1 MSKVSR
7 KTTPCDLLISHK
19 PLPLI
24 VAHLMP
30 LRHSFHVTDEF
41 SHPISSIYTQMIKF
55 TSIKY
60 LLAKHQN
67 SLFPNSPLN
76 SFSSSNTNLKT
87 MGFWIPG
94 IVNAKKSLNHSASSK
109 ALEIPKGHF
118 EVYVGKNQKKRFVI
132 PVSYLNEPL
141 FLDLL
146 NQAEEEFGYGHP
158 MGCITMP
165 CSEDSFVHLTSCLS
179 V

>member
-1 MSKVSR
+1 
-7 KTTPCDLLISHK
+7 
-19 PLPLI
+19 
-24 VAHLMP
+24 
-30 LRHSFHVTDEF
+30 
-41 SHPISSIYTQMIKF
+41 
-55 TSIKY
+55 
-60 LLAKHQN
+60 
-67 SLFPNSPLN
+67 
-76 SFSSSNTNLKT
+76 

-109 ALEIPKGHF
+109 TLEIPKGHF

-158 MGCITMP
+158 MGCITIP

-179 V
+179 EKWEDIGLSSTRSVICHMAADFPC